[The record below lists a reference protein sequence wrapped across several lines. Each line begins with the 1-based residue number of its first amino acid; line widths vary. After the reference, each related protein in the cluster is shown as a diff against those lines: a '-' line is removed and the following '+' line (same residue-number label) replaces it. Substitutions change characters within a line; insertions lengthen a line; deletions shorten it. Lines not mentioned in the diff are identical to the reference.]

1 MNKNDQRD
9 AVGFW
14 GQKKSGFNKHNVKS
28 LVGLPILMMVKLVL
42 VLIAAISVLK
52 GVIIVICPFRS
63 SKEFLRGKEAR
74 RLSAICL
81 FLASLPFYLNAL
93 IMRLIYELH

>member
-1 MNKNDQRD
+1 M
-9 AVGFW
+9 
-14 GQKKSGFNKHNVKS
+14 
-28 LVGLPILMMVKLVL
+28 PIQMMVNLVL
-42 VLIAAISVLK
+42 VLKATISEAAHSVLK
-52 GVIIVICPFRS
+52 AVIIVICPFRS

-81 FLASLPFYLNAL
+81 FLASLPYYLNAL

>member
-14 GQKKSGFNKHNVKS
+14 GQKKSGFNKDNVKS

-42 VLIAAISVLK
+42 VLIAAISEAAHSVLK
-52 GVIIVICPFRS
+52 GVIIVICLFRS
-63 SKEFLRGKEAR
+63 SKE
-74 RLSAICL
+74 SIQN
-81 FLASLPFYLNAL
+81 SS
-93 IMRLIYELH
+93 